1 MESMRALHAA
11 RLAALCAVV
20 LAVAGCGGSSAFI
33 GGSPGVDAAQLAPAT
48 ALAFVSVNTDLDGA
62 QWQRVDDLTR
72 GLPARQRL
80 EKMLRDAL
88 AQKHLDV
95 DADVRP
101 ALGPELNLAVLGGD
115 AAEPEVVAL
124 VQPDDP
130 AKLRALASRFDQ
142 GDEHYTVEQIAGW
155 SVVADS
161 AEAFDAVRSASTGR
175 SLADTTGF
183 KAASA
188 RLGADAVARL
198 YADGPAVAKLSPELG
213 ALGRVAGN
221 PAWAAAALA
230 SEDNAVRVRSATAR
244 TSATPAGYAPRL
256 LKEVPSGASLAVSF
270 RGAGDLLSRLAAQP
284 QLAPLVQELREYLG
298 LGAGQMASLLRG
310 EGVLYVGPAGLIPSL
325 ALELETSQP
334 AKAAAVMRRVAQRLS
349 AKGGGLLMLTV
360 STRPGRVVLAS
371 SPQAAAALGGS
382 GPKLVSDRGFKDAL
396 AAADVPAKVTGLAY
410 ADVQELLPLVQA
422 AAAALGKPLSQDTA
436 SSLGRIR
443 TAVAFGTAGPTAAG
457 SDLWLQLGGG

>member
-1 MESMRALHAA
+1 MRALHAA
-11 RLAALCAVV
+11 GLAAVCALV

-33 GGSPGVDAAQLAPAT
+33 GGSPGVDAAQLVPPN
-48 ALAFVSVNTDLDGA
+48 ALALVSVNTDLESS
-62 QWQRVDDLTR
+62 QWQRLDDLTR

-80 EKMLRDAL
+80 EKMLHDAF
-88 AQKHLDV
+88 AQKQLDV
-95 DADVRP
+95 DRDVRP

-115 AAEPEVVAL
+115 AADPEVVAL
-124 VQPDDP
+124 VQPEDQ
-130 AKLRALASRFDQ
+130 AKLRALASSFDE

-161 AEAFDAVRSASTGR
+161 AEAFAAVRAASTGR
-175 SLADTTGF
+175 SLADTAGF
-183 KAASA
+183 EAASV
-188 RLGADAVARL
+188 RLGTDALARL

-230 SEDNAVRVRSATAR
+230 SEEDAVRVRTASAR
-244 TSATPAGYAPRL
+244 TNATPAAYAPRL

-270 RGAGDLLSRLAAQP
+270 RGAGNLLSRLAAQP
-284 QLAPLVQELREYLG
+284 QFAPLVQQLREYLG
-298 LGAGQMASLLRG
+298 VGAGQLAPLLRG

-334 AKAAAVMRRVAQRLS
+334 ANAAAVMRRVAQRLS

-410 ADVQELLPLVQA
+410 ADAQELLPLVQA
-422 AAAALGKPLSQDTA
+422 VAAALGKPLSQDTA
-436 SSLGRIR
+436 SSLGSIR